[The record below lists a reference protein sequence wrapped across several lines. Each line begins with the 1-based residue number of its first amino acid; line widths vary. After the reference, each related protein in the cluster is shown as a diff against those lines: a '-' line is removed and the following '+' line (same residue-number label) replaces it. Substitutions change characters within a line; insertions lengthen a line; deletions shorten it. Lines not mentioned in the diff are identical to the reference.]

1 MVLLRTTGK
10 GVQDVKNNI
19 RISMAQAL
27 IVNESSAAKRLR
39 WLSFEP
45 LCFQE
50 QTVV

>member
-27 IVNESSAAKRLR
+27 MVNESSAG
-39 WLSFEP
+39 
-45 LCFQE
+45 QE
-50 QTVV
+50 TKVAVL